1 MSVRSK
7 QIGNGRFMQA
17 VKAVAD
23 KTTKAAFIVAVPL
36 VASLCAYSCGTDTAG
51 KPGSEAEQAET
62 GPSCKASISSKTYKF
77 AETYL
82 WDKTGMATTKT
93 TVCEGSGDFVEETT
107 TADNANAPFLV
118 INQDRE
124 FKPSEPG
131 FDKRVLA
138 NLYFSGGVSLILQG
152 RMETLADIPMRFKP
166 VPNMVSGEYDNAVI
180 LFKTMV
186 DVQEFRGDSKVFE
199 LGKAVYADRY
209 ELTVSKICKEYD
221 PWNDLLAD
229 MLLFG
234 SVRDLKTGE
243 SADVMAA
250 IPTIQ
255 PLAVTFSDS
264 SILIIMRSAYVKSQN
279 PNYGKDYC
287 GYDEPGFAPEDYAE
301 LAFAVPG
308 REIMAMESGPEA
320 KYWKR
325 FTVTEFSIP
334 VKEGQ
339 TMTDGDIEK

>member
-1 MSVRSK
+1 MSIQSK
-7 QIGNGRFMQA
+7 QPGSGRFMQA

-23 KTTKAAFIVAVPL
+23 KTARAAFIAAVPL

-62 GPSCKASISSKTYKF
+62 EPSCKASVSSKTYKF

-82 WDKTGMATTKT
+82 WTKTGMATTKT
-93 TVCEGSGDFVEETT
+93 KVCEGSGDFVEETT

-118 INQDRE
+118 INPDRE
-124 FKPSEPG
+124 FKPSESG
-131 FDKRVLA
+131 FEPRVLA

-152 RMETLADIPMRFKP
+152 RMEMLADIPMRFDP
-166 VPNMVSGEYDNAVI
+166 VPNVVSGEYDNAVI
-180 LFKTMV
+180 LFKTMT
-186 DVQEFRGDSKVFE
+186 DVQEFKGDSKVFE
-199 LGKAVYADRY
+199 LGKVVYADRY

-250 IPTIQ
+250 IPTVQ
-255 PLAVTFSDS
+255 PLIVTFSDA
-264 SILIIMRSAYVKSQN
+264 SILIIMRKAYVESQN

-287 GYDEPGFAPEDYAE
+287 GHDEPGFAPEDYAE
-301 LAFAVPG
+301 LAFALPG
-308 REIMAMESGPEA
+308 KEIMAMETGPDA
-320 KYWKR
+320 KYWDM
-325 FTVTEFSIP
+325 FTVREFSIP
-334 VKEGQ
+334 VKDGQ
-339 TMTDGDIEK
+339 TATDGDTEK